1 MNILIFGV
9 QGSGKSTVGKY
20 IAEKLNI
27 PFISTGDIFRE
38 LREEDSDLGRLVK
51 SKYDQGLLTPDEPT
65 MRIVNERL
73 EEKDVQSGFLLDG
86 APRNLHQVEM
96 FKKVPDLLLLVELVE
111 KEAVAR
117 LFNRGR
123 LDDTKGK
130 IATRIS
136 WYKDQ
141 TEPVISFYKD
151 KDIKIIKVDNSPS
164 EEIVRKKLDVLLEK
178 FKRN

>member
-20 IAEKLNI
+20 IAEKLDI

-38 LREEDSDLGRLVK
+38 LREEKSKLGNLVK
-51 SKYDQGLLTPDEPT
+51 KTIDQGILVPDEPT

-73 EEKDVQSGFLLDG
+73 EEKDAQSGFLLDG
-86 APRNLHQVEM
+86 VPRNLNQVEM
-96 FKKVPDLLLLVELVE
+96 FKKVPDLILLVELVE

-123 LDDTKGK
+123 LDDTKEK

-151 KDIKIIKVDNSPS
+151 KRIKVIKIDNSPS
-164 EEIVRKKLDVLLEK
+164 EEVVRKKLDVLLEE

>member
-27 PFISTGDIFRE
+27 PFIATGDIFRK

-51 SKYDQGLLTPDEPT
+51 SKYDKGLLTPDEPT
-65 MRIVNERL
+65 MGIVNERL

-123 LDDTKGK
+123 LDDTKEK

-151 KDIKIIKVDNSPS
+151 KGIKVIKIDNSPS
-164 EEIVRKKLDVLLEK
+164 EEVVRKKLDVLLEE

>member
-20 IAEKLNI
+20 VAKKLNI
-27 PFISTGDIFRE
+27 PFIAVGDIFRR
-38 LREEDSDLGRLVK
+38 LREEKSELGNLVK
-51 SKYDQGLLTPDEPT
+51 KMIDQGMLVPDKPT
-65 MRIVNERL
+65 MRIVNKRL
-73 EEKDVQSGFLLDG
+73 EENDVQGGFLLDG

-96 FKKVPDLLLLVELVE
+96 FEKSLDLLVLVELIE

-123 LDDTKGK
+123 IDDTKEK

-136 WYKDQ
+136 WYRDQ
-141 TEPVISFYKD
+141 TEPVISFYRD
-151 KDIKIIKVDNSPS
+151 KDVKIVKVDNSPS
-164 EEIVRKKLDVLLEK
+164 EETVRKKLDVLLEE